1 MGLALFAQPQR
12 AVADPA
18 GRFEVGGVL
27 GEGERH
33 PLVVG
38 DWFTEG
44 VPLCRV
50 HGGFVEAGLRG
61 SEAQQSECGAAEVEV
76 THHRVKSSARLADQ
90 MRARNEDLVE
100 MDRTPSQRQAAHA
113 GHVVYSDLVLIER
126 YEVTADSGR
135 TPCTG

>member
-44 VPLCRV
+44 MPLCRID
-50 HGGFVEAGLRG
+50 GGFVEAGLRG
-61 SEAQQSECGAAEVEV
+61 SEAQQSECGTAEVKV
-76 THHRVKSSARLADQ
+76 THHRAKSSARLADQ
-90 MRARNEDLVE
+90 IGARAEALVE
-100 MDRTPSQRQAAHA
+100 RD
-113 GHVVYSDLVLIER
+113 
-126 YEVTADSGR
+126 
-135 TPCTG
+135 